1 MHARELASTFN
12 QHLPQES
19 YSWWKN
25 DEYVQNISNLKS
37 KKRPDKNA
45 YAYSNCIFVLFQEN
59 QQTLD
64 VRQKD
69 SCSACQTCLTWPL
82 ESYKSNKA
90 RHSQEQIHCLVQVL
104 GKEILSS
111 SKIKMAE
118 SWDTAVWRLL
128 LIRGMFHCLMKLV
141 ITQRALSIFNQTKWK
156 FFITM
161 VSQC

>member
-1 MHARELASTFN
+1 MNMYKTLVTYKANRDRIKMLMLIQIVFS
-12 QHLPQES
+12 S
-19 YSWWKN
+19 CS
-25 DEYVQNISNLKS
+25 
-37 KKRPDKNA
+37 
-45 YAYSNCIFVLFQEN
+45 QEN

-82 ESYKSNKA
+82 ESYKSNNE
-90 RHSQEQIHCLVQVL
+90 RHSQEQIHCFVQVL

-111 SKIKMAE
+111 LKIKMAV

-141 ITQRALSIFNQTKWK
+141 ITQRALGIFNQTKWK

>member
-1 MHARELASTFN
+1 MM
-12 QHLPQES
+12 
-19 YSWWKN
+19 
-25 DEYVQNISNLKS
+25 NIYKTLVTYKA
-37 KKRPDKNA
+37 KRDRIKMLMLIQIVF
-45 YAYSNCIFVLFQEN
+45 SSRSQEN

-118 SWDTAVWRLL
+118 SWDTAVWSWRLL

-141 ITQRALSIFNQTKWK
+141 ITQRALSIFNQIKWK

>member
-1 MHARELASTFN
+1 MNMYKTLVTYKA
-12 QHLPQES
+12 
-19 YSWWKN
+19 
-25 DEYVQNISNLKS
+25 
-37 KKRPDKNA
+37 KRDRIKMLMLIQIVF
-45 YAYSNCIFVLFQEN
+45 SSCSQEN

-69 SCSACQTCLTWPL
+69 SCSACQTRLTWPL

-111 SKIKMAE
+111 QKIKMAE
-118 SWDTAVWRLL
+118 SWDTAVWKLL

-141 ITQRALSIFNQTKWK
+141 ITQRALSIFNQTRWK
-156 FFITM
+156 FFFYCRKISFVAEET
-161 VSQC
+161 